1 MKGDGEWRE
10 GRRHALGSMA
20 VGVSLHGWLLMLDVP
35 HVLMLGVETAP
46 SELIV
51 SSMNGN
57 GEWLGGGLDRKAGFG
72 CRFAGWYRDGPWQ
85 QAVLRVER
93 QNRRYERKQSAP
105 GGD

>member
-1 MKGDGEWRE
+1 MESGRKE
-10 GRRHALGSMA
+10 GRRHALGSVA

-57 GEWLGGGLDRKAGFG
+57 GEWLGGALDRKAGFG
-72 CRFAGWYRDGPWQ
+72 SWGSIV
-85 QAVLRVER
+85 VLLVGIVMVLGS
-93 QNRRYERKQSAP
+93 KQS
-105 GGD
+105 